1 MYRSFIFFKSISAQK
16 VSSLKDLKKE
26 ILSGKTLK
34 NDLRYS
40 FGIISDERRPIFLMH
55 LGQEN
60 LCRLFRSATD
70 VNKSIEFLNDSYV
83 AENKN
88 GIRGT
93 LTRIFTWK
101 SLGVGYFSTEHVKNG
116 N

>member
-1 MYRSFIFFKSISAQK
+1 MHCFLKCVPQFYFFLFISGQK
-16 VSSLKDLKKE
+16 VSSLKDLKKA

-40 FGIISDERRPIFLMH
+40 FGIFSDDRRPIFLMH

-60 LCRLFRSATD
+60 LCRHFRFTD
-70 VNKSIEFLNDSYV
+70 VNKRIEFLNDSYV
-83 AENKN
+83 PDNKN

-93 LTRIFTWK
+93 LARIFIW
-101 SLGVGYFSTEHVKNG
+101 
-116 N
+116 